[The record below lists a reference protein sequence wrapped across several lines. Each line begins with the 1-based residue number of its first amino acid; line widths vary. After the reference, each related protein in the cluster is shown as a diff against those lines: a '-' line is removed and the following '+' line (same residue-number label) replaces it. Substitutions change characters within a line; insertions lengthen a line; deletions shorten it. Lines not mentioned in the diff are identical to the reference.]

1 MPPNREPHPRPCAG
15 WSRRDLLRIGG
26 LGAFG
31 LSLTDLLRA
40 DVSATTARAAGVA
53 TRPGF
58 GRAKSCIFLYL
69 SGGPPQHETFDP
81 KPEAPS
87 EIRGDFG
94 SIRTAIPGV
103 HFGELLP
110 KVAGIA
116 NRLAILRSM
125 STDNNS
131 HTASGYW
138 MLTGQPHTAQA
149 EVPASPDD
157 WPSLASV
164 IGMLKP
170 SDRSPFSSVIL
181 PELVHNDNAP
191 PAPGQSGG
199 FMGTVW
205 NPLLFQCEPHL
216 PRFEIDGL
224 RLPESVSLE
233 RLGDRSALLHGMDR
247 DFVAR
252 AGSDPVKAFA
262 RLQEQAFDVVHS
274 ATARAALDLE
284 REKSSVRD
292 RYGRTKYGQSVLLA
306 RRLVESGVRLV
317 QVNWP
322 REPGDQ
328 MTGNPVWDTHKHNA
342 SRLKNVLCPQFDL
355 TFSALISDLEERGL
369 LDETLVVATGEFGRS
384 PRINPEGGRDHW
396 GNCFS
401 LAVAGAGIRGGQVIG
416 SSDRIGG
423 QPESRLLR
431 PPDLAATILHLLGI
445 SPEAEF
451 LDPVNRPRV
460 VTQNG
465 NVIPELAGT

>member
-1 MPPNREPHPRPCAG
+1 MPPNRDPHLRPCAG

-40 DVSATTARAAGVA
+40 DVSTTTARAAGVA

-199 FMGTVW
+199 YMGTVW

-233 RLGDRSALLHGMDR
+233 RLGDRSALLRGMDR

-396 GNCFS
+396 GNCLS